1 MNVEIKMTKK
11 DSLVEFNKRLQEIDL
26 IDNSYIIQFNKDY
39 ALVKIKY
46 LGKIDK
52 IINKLKDKNMSL
64 IMLDGQWKLNVI

>member
-1 MNVEIKMTKK
+1 MTKK

-64 IMLDGQWKLNVI
+64 IMLDGQWKLKVI